1 MATARLSDFL
11 RRLTCGMAAE
21 MLVDHSDPQLV
32 KRALSGHDE
41 AAFQAIVHRH
51 GAMVYRVCWRVL
63 QHPQDTEDA
72 FQATFLIL
80 AQKLHTVRKHAS
92 LASWLHGVAHRVA
105 LKAKAQSAARRCREH
120 QAALPDT
127 LPADDVTWGEFRSA
141 LDVEL
146 GNLADKWRLPLIM
159 CYLEGRTQDEAA
171 SQLGWSKSTLR
182 RRLEQARAALGCRL
196 KERGIV
202 WSAALSAVLLSDC
215 VASATP
221 APTLVA
227 LTIEAA
233 ADVAAGKA
241 VATAASAKVAV
252 LTQGVMKAMFLT
264 KLKTVTAVLLVVGM
278 ITFGGELIYQVLGAG
293 QSAVQ
298 IEDGAKKQPKQTDE
312 QKDEKEA
319 FTAWGKE
326 LGGLQAGLG
335 YRPGEKRAY
344 SHGET
349 VKLVVRVRN
358 VGKQEVK
365 FQYFRKFLM
374 GISPVVTD
382 SEGKPV
388 PFDSGITA
396 YGKPQPQKVYLAPGK
411 EIEIYE
417 LEIKLRPLSESG
429 NNGHSTLYGTG
440 KFRVQYERLARAD
453 IDPILSKLATGK
465 LELEINPKIKAPDAP
480 AAEPKDDKARL
491 QGTWH
496 IVEVRTGEGPRSP
509 REGSK
514 DQILVFTGDKLVF
527 NYDDG
532 SSTEM
537 MYQIDPKQKP
547 KTIDLVPTAKPES
560 AYTFKGI
567 YEIDGD
573 RLKLYYSRNVAPD
586 ARRPARFDAQ
596 KEPGDRFFI
605 LKQAPKKA
613 KDEDKQVELEIKAAD
628 QAKEFR
634 ELTLQVAGGVP
645 DEREKA
651 ELLRAAAV
659 SRLKAGDRKGH
670 DELLA
675 KALRVV
681 DGLPEDRKGNNAQE
695 DLRDHYKARFLVELA
710 GLQAQA
716 GDPDLARRTA
726 GAIPIPQDY
735 EDKLFFKA
743 QALGSI
749 AWKLADAGDIQGA
762 KKTMDQIEESDIY
775 QGHIHSRKAVALF
788 MIASAQAKAGDVKG
802 ALATAEDISNLSW
815 RAWVLSRIAV
825 AQANAND
832 EKGSIRSLERAL
844 EFARKIPPTDP
855 PGGWHEREGSLSNA
869 LYYIMEARAVT
880 GDVKGARKLAEDL
893 PENERESRLAWA
905 FVRLGQRQAAA
916 GDVEGAR
923 KTADTLFPK
932 GSRERGEVLL
942 AIVKAQLAAGNAK
955 SALETAAAIAHWE
968 ERALALV
975 AIARAHA
982 SQGHS
987 AEAAN
992 ALRDASS
999 LVGEHKAE
1007 KTQSRIWIDLSLA
1020 WTENGNLK
1028 ATLRLINEIPSPR
1041 EKVYAL
1047 LAVGEA
1053 LEAQA
1058 KEKVP
1063 RKK

>member
-1 MATARLSDFL
+1 MATARLSDFF

-32 KRALSGHDE
+32 TRALSGHDE

-127 LPADDVTWGEFRSA
+127 LPADDVTWREFRSA

-182 RRLEQARAALGCRL
+182 RRLEQAREALGCRL

-252 LTQGVMKAMFLT
+252 LTQGVVKAMFLT

-278 ITFGGELIYQVLGAG
+278 ITFGGELIYQVLGTG

-298 IEDGAKKQPKQTDE
+298 IEDGANKQAKQTDE
-312 QKDEKEA
+312 QKDEKSDLA
-319 FTAWGKE
+319 ATD
-326 LGGLQAGLG
+326 Q
-335 YRPGEKRAY
+335 RRA
-344 SHGET
+344 
-349 VKLVVRVRN
+349 
-358 VGKQEVK
+358 
-365 FQYFRKFLM
+365 
-374 GISPVVTD
+374 
-382 SEGKPV
+382 
-388 PFDSGITA
+388 A
-396 YGKPQPQKVYLAPGK
+396 
-411 EIEIYE
+411 
-417 LEIKLRPLSESG
+417 
-429 NNGHSTLYGTG
+429 
-440 KFRVQYERLARAD
+440 
-453 IDPILSKLATGK
+453 
-465 LELEINPKIKAPDAP
+465 
-480 AAEPKDDKARL
+480 
-491 QGTWH
+491 
-496 IVEVRTGEGPRSP
+496 
-509 REGSK
+509 
-514 DQILVFTGDKLVF
+514 
-527 NYDDG
+527 
-532 SSTEM
+532 
-537 MYQIDPKQKP
+537 
-547 KTIDLVPTAKPES
+547 
-560 AYTFKGI
+560 
-567 YEIDGD
+567 
-573 RLKLYYSRNVAPD
+573 
-586 ARRPARFDAQ
+586 
-596 KEPGDRFFI
+596 
-605 LKQAPKKA
+605 
-613 KDEDKQVELEIKAAD
+613 

-634 ELTLQVAGGVP
+634 ELALQVAGGVP

-681 DGLPEDRKGNNAQE
+681 DGLPEDRKGNDTQE

-716 GDPDLARRTA
+716 GDPELGRRTA

-735 EDKLFFKA
+735 EDQLYFKA
-743 QALGSI
+743 QALGSV
-749 AWKLADAGDIQGA
+749 AWKQADAGDIQGA
-762 KKTMDQIEESDIY
+762 RKTMDQIEESDIY

-802 ALATAEDISNLSW
+802 ALATAEDISNHSW
-815 RAWVLSRIAV
+815 RAWALSRVAV
-825 AQANAND
+825 AQAMAKD

-869 LYYIMEARAVT
+869 IYYIIEARAVT
-880 GDVKGARKLAEDL
+880 GDVMGARKLAEDL
-893 PENERESRLAWA
+893 PENEKESRLAWA
-905 FVRLGQRQAAA
+905 FVRLGERQAAA

-923 KTADTLFPK
+923 KTADTLLPK

-942 AIVKAQLAAGNAK
+942 AIVKAQLAAGNARG
-955 SALETAAAIAHWE
+955 ALETAAAIAHWE

-999 LVGEHKAE
+999 LVSEHKLIPVQE
-1007 KTQSRIWIDLSLA
+1007 RRSRVLIDLSVA
-1020 WTENGNLK
+1020 WTEIGNLK

-1063 RKK
+1063 QKK